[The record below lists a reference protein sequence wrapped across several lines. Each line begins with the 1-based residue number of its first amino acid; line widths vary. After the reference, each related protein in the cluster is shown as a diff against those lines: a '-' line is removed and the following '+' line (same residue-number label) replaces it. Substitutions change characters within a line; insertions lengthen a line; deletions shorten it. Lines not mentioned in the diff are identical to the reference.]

1 MLMEVIRDQLIIK
14 DELRSVMGWYTLK
27 LEDHVFWKHE
37 RDCEIPSFSGWG
49 GEACRGPHTQ
59 PARGTNVQQSATEEE
74 PTTLREA
81 KSQSVGKGE
90 RFFFLCLPDYKFPM
104 LRLSSPCMLHSKNIQ

>member
-37 RDCEIPSFSGWG
+37 RDCEIPSFSG
-49 GEACRGPHTQ
+49 
-59 PARGTNVQQSATEEE
+59 
-74 PTTLREA
+74 
-81 KSQSVGKGE
+81 
-90 RFFFLCLPDYKFPM
+90 
-104 LRLSSPCMLHSKNIQ
+104 